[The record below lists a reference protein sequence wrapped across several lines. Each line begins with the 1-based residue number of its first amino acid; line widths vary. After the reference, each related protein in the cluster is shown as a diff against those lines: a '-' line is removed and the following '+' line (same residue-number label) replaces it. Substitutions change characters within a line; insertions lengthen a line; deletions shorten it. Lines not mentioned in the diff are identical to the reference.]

1 VCQLGCT
8 QCADGSGVCT
18 QCQSGFSQNAAD
30 RTKCNPPQQVTSSG
44 TVCPD
49 RSFSNGNACQPCDST
64 CQTCKGGTSNDC
76 TLCASGFYTLKGACV
91 AANSDGI
98 CTSANLIA
106 DNNKHE
112 CDSTFVQLQCK
123 SMLKLLLG
131 CPAKCTSCKIPNFNV
146 ASTVNQLQCTGC
158 LPGSFL
164 SKGQCVPKCPDG
176 TVVSPQDGFTCIGTF
191 HRS

>member
-1 VCQLGCT
+1 MHRAKCIVRIVCQLGCT

-44 TVCPD
+44 TVCPG
-49 RSFSNGNACQPCDST
+49 RSFSNGNTCQPCDST

-76 TLCASGFYTLKGACV
+76 TLCASSFYTLNGSCV

-98 CTSANLIA
+98 CTGTNLIA

-112 CDSTFVQLQCK
+112 CDSTSVQLQC
-123 SMLKLLLG
+123 S
-131 CPAKCTSCKIPNFNV
+131 
-146 ASTVNQLQCTGC
+146 LQQHTHVRAR
-158 LPGSFL
+158 LPR
-164 SKGQCVPKCPDG
+164 KVYI
-176 TVVSPQDGFTCIGTF
+176 VQD
-191 HRS
+191 S